1 MGLSLRHVVQAWA
14 ALEGKKGDCALA
26 DQLFEA
32 ADRLEPG
39 NPVLLSAWAD
49 FRRRRQGDC
58 AGARHIYEDAL
69 SANPDDVRSLQVLQ
83 SAPSKT
89 YKERSQITEGRRDNC
104 ARQSYE
110 DALHAKPTDVRSL

>member
-1 MGLSLRHVVQAWA
+1 MQAWA

-49 FRRRRQGDC
+49 FRRRRQGDS
-58 AGARHIYEDAL
+58 ASARHMYEDAL
-69 SANPDDVRSLQVLQ
+69 SANPDDVRSLQVIQ
-83 SAPSKT
+83 SASSET
-89 YKERSQITEGRRDNC
+89 YNEHSQIYRG
-104 ARQSYE
+104 AQG
-110 DALHAKPTDVRSL
+110 L